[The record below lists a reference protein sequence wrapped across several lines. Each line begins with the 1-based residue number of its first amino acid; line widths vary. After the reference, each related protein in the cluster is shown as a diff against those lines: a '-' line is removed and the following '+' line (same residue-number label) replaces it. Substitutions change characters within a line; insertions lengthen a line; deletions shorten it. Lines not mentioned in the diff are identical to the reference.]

1 MTETIRHRTE
11 SPSLRLAV
19 RDAKKAMEGM
29 PTTGVVIEVPIEALQ
44 WLVYGTESFIKG
56 DTNEG

>member
-1 MTETIRHRTE
+1 MKHRTK

-29 PTTGVVIEVPIEALQ
+29 PTTGVVIEVPIEALR
-44 WLVYGTESFIKG
+44 WLVYGTESFIEG
-56 DTNEG
+56 DADE

>member
-29 PTTGVVIEVPIEALQ
+29 PTTGVIIEVPIEALR
-44 WLVYGTESFIKG
+44 WLVYGAESFMK
-56 DTNEG
+56 DDADE